1 MVQAMAKELSWQNV
15 PTPSTSPVR
24 VIITVNREHHVA
36 QARKMARALAREM
49 GFGKVAASCAETAV
63 TELGNNLV
71 CHTTAGGTITLAV
84 VDRSDTMGL
93 EVIVEDQGPGIAD
106 VALAME
112 DDFSTNGGLG
122 GGLPGVERLMDEFE
136 ISSTVGV
143 GTRIVARK
151 WQPCR

>member
-1 MVQAMAKELSWQNV
+1 VVQAMVKELSWQNI

-24 VIITVNREHHVA
+24 VIITVNKEHHVA
-36 QARKMARALAREM
+36 QARRMAIALAREM
-49 GFGKVAASCAETAV
+49 GLGKVAASCAETAV

-71 CHTTAGGTITLAV
+71 LHATAGGTITLAV
-84 VDRSDTMGL
+84 VDRSGAVGL
-93 EVIVEDQGPGIAD
+93 EVIVEDKGPGIAD
-106 VALAME
+106 VALALK

-122 GGLPGVERLMDEFE
+122 GGLPGAQRLMDEFE

>member
-1 MVQAMAKELSWQNV
+1 MVQAMVKELSWQNM
-15 PTPSTSPVR
+15 PTASTAPVR
-24 VIITVNREHHVA
+24 VIITVNEEHHVA

-49 GFGKVAASCAETAV
+49 GFGKVAALRAETAL
-63 TELGNNLV
+63 TEVSNNLV
-71 CHTTAGGTITLAV
+71 FHTTAVGTITLAV
-84 VDRSDTMGL
+84 VDRSDAVGL
-93 EVIVEDQGPGIAD
+93 EVIVEDHGPGIAD

-122 GGLPGVERLMDEFE
+122 GGLPGVQRLMDEFE